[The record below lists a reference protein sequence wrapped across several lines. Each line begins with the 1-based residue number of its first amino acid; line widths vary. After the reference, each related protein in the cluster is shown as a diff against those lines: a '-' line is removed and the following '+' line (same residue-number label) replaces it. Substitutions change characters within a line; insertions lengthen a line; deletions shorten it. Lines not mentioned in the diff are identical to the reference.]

1 MAQAYIDVVY
11 TDRAQDLLFV
21 ARQHSRQ
28 WEVYGCSHRMST
40 REQRSRYR
48 LVSSSDEL
56 GEPGV
61 RMNSAHHRH
70 MSRLRGVVTSHVSI
84 NRRERVYGPGLRRP
98 LAAGGSF

>member
-11 TDRAQDLLFV
+11 TDRAQYLLFV
-21 ARQHSRQ
+21 ARRHSRQ
-28 WEVYGCSHRMST
+28 WEEYGCSHRMST

-70 MSRLRGVVTSHVSI
+70 MYTCRAA
-84 NRRERVYGPGLRRP
+84 GPGGL
-98 LAAGGSF
+98 